1 MYQSLYRKYRP
12 DTFAKV
18 IGQDHITTT
27 LVNQIR
33 TGNIAHAYL
42 LTGTRG
48 TGKTSVAR
56 IFARAI
62 NCLSPRDGS
71 PCGECEV
78 CRKLAA
84 GTGLDIVE
92 IDAASNNSVDDARS
106 IRDSVRYAPIDC
118 KYKVYI
124 IDEVHQLSTAAFN
137 ALLKTL
143 EEPPAHA
150 VFILAT
156 TEVQKI
162 PATILSRCL
171 RLDFHLVPQNTLEA
185 HVKNIFDQEGVHY
198 TDEGVSAIA
207 AAGEG
212 SVRDTLSVADMC
224 VSYSDVVDYNCVLG
238 VLGANDPAVIAEIAL
253 YTLSGNVKSAI
264 EKVENASALGKSI
277 PLLTKD
283 LTRYFRDLNIIK
295 HDSDANLILKLP
307 DKLFSVAAEIAADN
321 KDVVLMRALDV
332 FSEVE
337 AKERY
342 STQPKILLETAIIKT
357 ATLTGED
364 LTDVLARIA
373 KLETTVSEYESNPP
387 RADYSGILKK
397 LGASE
402 KTATPAEQ
410 KVPTPMNQP
419 QIVSK
424 ENEVAATMPVT
435 DEPKVV
441 ATTENEPVQISQP
454 QLSAT
459 AQEPPSI
466 QSELMGEVTD
476 VADLPFEAEPEVEP
490 VKAPEAEDVV
500 PAHSVDPAPQSVDVS
515 NQKLTLTD
523 IKSKIPSDV
532 AGELKRLR
540 GRILVELRNRKL
552 LMVYIALFEESTL
565 IHIQEGAITLAFAR
579 EDEYNYCNNATA
591 IKALKEIFR
600 EELNADFD
608 LKLVT
613 YGNEESTSHSIT
625 NAELME
631 LFAGADSIRFKSIYG
646 GKK

>member
-12 DTFAKV
+12 DSFEKV

-33 TGNIAHAYL
+33 TGTIAHAYL

-78 CRKLAA
+78 CRKLLSGAS
-84 GTGLDIVE
+84 LDVVE

-171 RLDFHLVPQNTLEA
+171 RLDFHLVPQNILED
-185 HVKNIFDQEGVHY
+185 HVRKIFDLEGVQY
-198 TDEGVSAIA
+198 TEEGIAAIA
-207 AAGEG
+207 TAGEG

-224 VSYSDVVDYNCVLG
+224 VSYSDKVDYDCVLG
-238 VLGANDPAVIAEIAL
+238 VLGANDPTVISEIAFC
-253 YTLSGNVKSAI
+253 TLSADVKTALMR
-264 EKVENASALGKSI
+264 VEAASALGKSI

-283 LTRYFRDLNIIK
+283 ITRYFRDLNIIK
-295 HDSDANLILKLP
+295 HDPEANAILKLP
-307 DKLFSVAAEIAADN
+307 DAIYQVAAKIADMHGAA
-321 KDVVLMRALDV
+321 VLMRALDI

-342 STQPKILLETAIIKT
+342 SMQPKILLENAIIKT
-357 ATLTGED
+357 ATLAGED
-364 LTDVLARIA
+364 MADVVARLQKLELLASEGAMAPKPSYSALKQTVAPSKYAPQTTEARSDNAEVESIPEENPVEMKEISSLPFDVDYPAPISEDMAEAESASIEEPNDGTLTADDVLNRIPDEV
-373 KLETTVSEYESNPP
+373 KDEL
-387 RADYSGILKK
+387 LK
-397 LGASE
+397 
-402 KTATPAEQ
+402 
-410 KVPTPMNQP
+410 
-419 QIVSK
+419 
-424 ENEVAATMPVT
+424 
-435 DEPKVV
+435 
-441 ATTENEPVQISQP
+441 
-454 QLSAT
+454 
-459 AQEPPSI
+459 
-466 QSELMGEVTD
+466 
-476 VADLPFEAEPEVEP
+476 
-490 VKAPEAEDVV
+490 
-500 PAHSVDPAPQSVDVS
+500 
-515 NQKLTLTD
+515 
-523 IKSKIPSDV
+523 
-532 AGELKRLR
+532 LR
-540 GRILVELRNRKL
+540 GRILGKLRDRNL
-552 LMVYIALFEESTL
+552 YMVYMALRKDSTL
-565 IHIQEGAITLAFAR
+565 IKAEPGKIILAFTS
-579 EDEYNYCNNATA
+579 ELDIKYCNVPAA
-591 IKALKEIFR
+591 IAVLKEIFH
-600 EELNADFD
+600 EELEEDFEFSFLLYGVNTNKPGTISNADI
-608 LKLVT
+608 LKLF
-613 YGNEESTSHSIT
+613 SSADRIT
-625 NAELME
+625 FRKNN
-631 LFAGADSIRFKSIYG
+631 S
-646 GKK
+646 KKTGR